1 MKPLSPGTP
10 RRWLV
15 LGYGNALRGDDGA
28 GPELVARAAAWNLPG
43 VTALAVPQLTPELAA
58 HLAECDGV
66 VFVDARAGGR
76 TVDLTPLRAEPRGGG
91 PGHLGRPAAL
101 LALARAVYGATP
113 AAWLLTVPAV
123 EFGLGAK
130 LSPVTR
136 EALAAAE
143 AHLRALLKT
152 GRET

>member
-1 MKPLSPGTP
+1 MKPLVPGTP

-28 GPELVARAAAWNLPG
+28 GPELAARVAAWNLPG
-43 VTALAVPQLTPELAA
+43 VTALAVLQLTPELAA

-66 VFVDARAGGR
+66 VFVDARAGGGK
-76 TVDLTPLRAEPRGGG
+76 VELIPLRVEPQPAD

-101 LALARAVYGATP
+101 LALARAAYGATP
-113 AAWLLTVPAV
+113 AAWLLTVPGVA
-123 EFGLGAK
+123 FGLGAK

-136 EALAAAE
+136 QALTAAE
-143 AHLRALLKT
+143 ARLRALLAIS
-152 GRET
+152 RET